1 MKFFE
6 TRVKGAYLI
15 NLEKID
21 DERGFFARTWDSKI
35 FKKFGLNNNI
45 KQCNISLTK
54 TKGTIRGMHLQI
66 SPHEESKLVR
76 CVQGKVFDVI
86 VDLRS
91 NSKTFLQWD
100 GIELSAE
107 NFNSI
112 YVPEGVAHGFQIL
125 ENNSTMFYQISESY
139 FPNSTKGFR
148 WNDENIGIKWP
159 LSPTIIS
166 KKDQNLPLYSIQK

>member
-6 TRVKGAYLI
+6 TRVEGAYLI

-91 NSKTFLQWD
+91 NSKTYLEKFE
-100 GIELSAE
+100 IELDSTE
-107 NFNSI
+107 NKSLFI
-112 YVPEGVAHGFQIL
+112 PEGFAHGFQ
-125 ENNSTMFYQISESY
+125 TMDDNTDVYYQISQ
-139 FPNSTKGFR
+139 FFKADFGR
-148 WNDENIGIKWP
+148 GILWNDPIFNINWP
-159 LSPTIIS
+159 ILDPILSD
-166 KKDQNLPLYSIQK
+166 KDKLYDSFNV